1 MKKILLQNKFFYY
14 FYKRFKIFK
23 NSSKNLHLG
32 EYGEDIFVRRFFK
45 NTKKGL
51 YVDVGCYHPIKGSL
65 TNYLYE
71 SGWNGVNVDL
81 SQASIDLFNISRPK
95 DKNIRAA
102 ITDYDG
108 NTHYHENGLINQQNS
123 LEGKSE
129 NKIDIKA
136 YKLNTLL
143 EELGIDKFNFLNID
157 AEGHDFKV
165 ISEFNFDKY
174 RPQLISIEHNSYNLD
189 DILSSDIHIL
199 ISKNKYFLASKFGV
213 TSIYI
218 DSVYKDKMNKLMS
231 I

>member
-1 MKKILLQNKFFYY
+1 MKKILLKNKFFYY
-14 FYKRFKIFK
+14 FYKRLKIFK
-23 NSSKNLHLG
+23 NSTKNSHLG

-45 NTKKGL
+45 NIKKGL
-51 YVDVGCYHPIKGSL
+51 YVDIGCYHPIKGSL
-65 TNYLYE
+65 TNYLHE

-108 NTHYHENGLINQQNS
+108 NTHYYENGLINQQNS
-123 LEGKSE
+123 LEGKSD
-129 NKIDIKA
+129 NIIDIKA

-157 AEGHDFKV
+157 AEGHDYKV
-165 ISEFNFDKY
+165 ISKFNFDKH

-189 DILSSDIHIL
+189 EILNSDIHIL
-199 ISKNKYFLASKFGV
+199 MSKNNYFLASKYGV

-218 DSVYKDKMNKLMS
+218 DSVYKDKIDKLMS

>member
-1 MKKILLQNKFFYY
+1 MLKKNIKIFIKTILIGLLGGIIFNILLLPLPWMLGPAFSVA
-14 FYKRFKIFK
+14 IFAL
-23 NSSKNLHLG
+23 S
-32 EYGEDIFVRRFFK
+32 
-45 NTKKGL
+45 
-51 YVDVGCYHPIKGSL
+51 
-65 TNYLYE
+65 
-71 SGWNGVNVDL
+71 GVNVDL

-129 NKIDIKA
+129 NIIDIKA

-165 ISEFNFDKY
+165 ISNFNFDKY

-189 DILSSDIHIL
+189 EILSSDIHIL
-199 ISKNKYFLASKFGV
+199 MSKNKYFLASKYGV

-218 DSVYKDKMNKLMS
+218 DLVYKDKIDKLMS